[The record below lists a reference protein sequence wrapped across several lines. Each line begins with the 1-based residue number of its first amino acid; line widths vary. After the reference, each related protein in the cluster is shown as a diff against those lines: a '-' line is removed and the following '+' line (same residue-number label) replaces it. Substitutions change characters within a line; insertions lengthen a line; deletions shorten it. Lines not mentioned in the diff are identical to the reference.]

1 MSITLGKKAEA
12 QVKRWLNRPENGYV
26 CTRLYDQMSGKV
38 LVSRNPCDFICYKYP
53 NVYYLEVKETEK
65 DRFDFDMIRQNQ
77 MDALCK
83 VAPIKGCYGWIIVLF
98 TTYKRTFRFNA
109 VDIKAL
115 DDSGQ
120 KSLNIKKI
128 NKWTI
133 PYKELQTI
141 PSRKELLDYCG
152 EIEYL
157 L

>member
-12 QVKRWLNRPENGYV
+12 QVKKWLNRPEDGYV
-26 CTRLYDQMSGKV
+26 CTRLYDQMSGKF

-65 DRFDFDMIRQNQ
+65 DRFDFAMIRQNQ

-83 VAPIKGCYGWIIVLF
+83 VAPIKGCYGLVIVLF

-109 VDIKAL
+109 VDIKTL

-128 NKWTI
+128 NKWPI
-133 PYKELQTI
+133 EYKELQTI
-141 PSRKELLDYCG
+141 PSRKELLDYTG
-152 EIEYL
+152 EIESL
-157 L
+157 I